1 MIYDEPFWTEMSYG
15 VWSYVARSGEILIEI
30 RYANGIYE
38 VEKKKFVTLDAAK
51 IFAIAVLKRLN
62 KIDEDGNSID
72 PIEEIVKSI
81 NEKKA
86 PAKKSAA
93 KKPAAKKPALDK
105 EDVDNENWDKE

>member
-15 VWSYVARSGEILIEI
+15 VWSFVARSGEILIEI
-30 RYANGIYE
+30 RYANGVYE

-62 KIDEDGNSID
+62 KLDDDGNSID

-81 NEKKA
+81 SER
-86 PAKKSAA
+86 
-93 KKPAAKKPALDK
+93 K
-105 EDVDNENWDKE
+105 EQSKRGWLQW